1 MRKYKSNHPNSKVAG
16 YDILPSAVKIYCKDG
31 AKYVYDIATLG
42 EERFVMVKAFTLSG
56 ANLDALINGQY
67 TFIV

>member
-1 MRKYKSNHPNSKVAG
+1 MKKYNYPNSKVSS
-16 YDILPSAVKIYCKDG
+16 YDILPSKVRIYCKDG
-31 AKYVYDIATLG
+31 SKYVFDAETVGTGRLAMI
-42 EERFVMVKAFTLSG
+42 KAFALSG